1 MSFPP
6 LIDVHHHL
14 IPASVRAR
22 LAASGITQVGGITVP
37 DCHKGRALE
46 VLDRQGAAAAVV
58 SLFDSGAAGGDAT

>member
-14 IPASVRAR
+14 IPAPVRAR

-37 DCHKGRALE
+37 DWVGSPDGGNRSGHKNS
-46 VLDRQGAAAAVV
+46 VVAA
-58 SLFDSGAAGGDAT
+58 